1 MSVFP
6 IGADRGRGTRIP
18 KMDCLYVRKGKGRR
32 KGNGRGKGKGTG
44 KRSSDSSDSTG
55 LEGIHAIKFRLF
67 LIHTPFPFHGVE
79 RSPAPAFFFRHGVKQ
94 LVGFPC

>member
-32 KGNGRGKGKGTG
+32 KGKGNGRGKEKEQEREKEKKNPQQQQQPSASGQ
-44 KRSSDSSDSTG
+44 
-55 LEGIHAIKFRLF
+55 L
-67 LIHTPFPFHGVE
+67 TPWG
-79 RSPAPAFFFRHGVKQ
+79 GN
-94 LVGFPC
+94 